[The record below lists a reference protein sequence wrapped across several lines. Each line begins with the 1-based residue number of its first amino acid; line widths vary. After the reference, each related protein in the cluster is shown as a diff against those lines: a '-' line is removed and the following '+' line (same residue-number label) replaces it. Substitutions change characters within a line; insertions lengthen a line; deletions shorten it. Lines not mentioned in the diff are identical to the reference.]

1 MTEWSLP
8 LPERR
13 RLRVTLGYL
22 FFSAW
27 FAGVLLFALMMLLE
41 PAVLH
46 SFSLFHY
53 LKGET
58 LYFENEHIDLG
69 PVQSGQTYTL
79 RWTVRNLRSTPIQI
93 IGQTV
98 YLDCRLSE
106 SIPIQL
112 GPGESKTIQMLFE
125 PTTNLK
131 ERNHCRYIEWFVDQP
146 GVTSTTTYC
155 FHYSKKARDQSTLPH
170 SFALGMRGD

>member
-93 IGQTV
+93 IGMTV
-98 YLDCRLSE
+98 IRGCELTDPM
-106 SIPIQL
+106 PIRMEPGATKAITIRFTPHDQIRE
-112 GPGESKTIQMLFE
+112 GPF
-125 PTTNLK
+125 
-131 ERNHCRYIEWFVDQP
+131 CIEIKWF
-146 GVTSTTTYC
+146 
-155 FHYSKKARDQSTLPH
+155 ADQSGPITVTELCFQVQH
-170 SFALGMRGD
+170 TKVTTSEARQFLGKFKRI